1 MNDISIKIGRWFD
14 LNKRDLPWRH
24 TRDAYRIWLS
34 EIILQQTRV
43 VQGLDYYLRFVDAYP
58 TVRDLANTPLDQV
71 LKLWQGLGYYSR
83 ARNLHAAAR
92 QVIDTWGD
100 HFPTAY
106 ADLISLRGVGPY
118 TAAAIASFASDEQVS
133 VVDGNVYRLLS
144 RLFDLSSPIDTGK
157 SQREFQALADQLMQE
172 AMSDDRSASPS
183 RHNQSMMEF
192 GALLCTPVSPR
203 CEECPVASHCLALA
217 NGTIT
222 QRPVKQ
228 GKVKVRTRH
237 LLYIIYIYKDTLWV
251 HQRGEGDIW
260 QGLWEFPLIEEP
272 SSEQLTTGLPLFE
285 TKHQL
290 THQTLLAQ
298 FRIVQLPPD
307 LDPRDNKAI
316 QALGSD
322 YRQLSWL
329 EWQRLA
335 VPRLIDE
342 ANKRLSAWF

>member
-1 MNDISIKIGRWFD
+1 M
-14 LNKRDLPWRH
+14 
-24 TRDAYRIWLS
+24 
-34 EIILQQTRV
+34 
-43 VQGLDYYLRFVDAYP
+43 
-58 TVRDLANTPLDQV
+58 
-71 LKLWQGLGYYSR
+71 
-83 ARNLHAAAR
+83 
-92 QVIDTWGD
+92 
-100 HFPTAY
+100 
-106 ADLISLRGVGPY
+106 
-118 TAAAIASFASDEQVS
+118 
-133 VVDGNVYRLLS
+133 
-144 RLFDLSSPIDTGK
+144 
-157 SQREFQALADQLMQE
+157 
-172 AMSDDRSASPS
+172 
-183 RHNQSMMEF
+183 
-192 GALLCTPVSPR
+192 
-203 CEECPVASHCLALA
+203 ASHCLALA
-217 NGTIT
+217 NGTVT